1 MKKRVLAGGT
11 AVALA
16 ATMGAGAVGV
26 TSAQA
31 AGNKPLASILDTG
44 GFDSKGKDYDVV
56 SQAVL
61 AVLENDPAS
70 PVSLLA
76 NGKKRATAFLP
87 TDAAFK
93 RLASALAGEQIR
105 SEEKAFTTIAGKI
118 GIDGVEEVLLL
129 HVVPGAT
136 ITAKKAVKADGAKL
150 TTAQGEKLMV
160 DVRKKHSKAPKVY
173 IVDLSK
179 TSSNARV
186 FQVDINKGNKQ
197 IAHGIN
203 NVLLPK
209 AL

>member
-31 AGNKPLASILDTG
+31 AGNKPLAKVLFNGD
-44 GFDSKGKDYDVV
+44 FDSKGKDYDIVTEAV
-56 SQAVL
+56 FAVL
-61 AVLENDPAS
+61 ADDPAS

-76 NGKKRATAFLP
+76 DGKKRATAFLP
-87 TDAAFK
+87 TDKAFK
-93 RLASALAGEQIR
+93 RLASALTGEQIR
-105 SEEKAFTTIAGKI
+105 TEQAAFEAVAKLGLPV
-118 GIDGVEEVLLL
+118 VEEVVLL
-129 HVVPGAT
+129 HVVPGVT
-136 ITAKKAVKADGAKL
+136 ITAKQAVMSDGAKL
-150 TTAQGEKLMV
+150 KTAQGEKLMV
-160 DVRKKHSKAPKVY
+160 DVGKKHSSAPRVF
-173 IVDLSK
+173 IVDPSK

-186 FQVDINKGNKQ
+186 FQVDINKGNMQ
-197 IAHGIN
+197 IAHGIK

>member
-1 MKKRVLAGGT
+1 
-11 AVALA
+11 
-16 ATMGAGAVGV
+16 MGV
-26 TSAQA
+26 
-31 AGNKPLASILDTG
+31 
-44 GFDSKGKDYDVV
+44 
-56 SQAVL
+56 
-61 AVLENDPAS
+61 
-70 PVSLLA
+70 
-76 NGKKRATAFLP
+76 
-87 TDAAFK
+87 
-93 RLASALAGEQIR
+93 
-105 SEEKAFTTIAGKI
+105 
-118 GIDGVEEVLLL
+118 DGVEEVLLL

-136 ITAKKAVKADGAKL
+136 ITAKRAVMSDGAKL

-160 DVRKKHSKAPKVY
+160 DVRKKHSSAPRVF

>member
-11 AVALA
+11 AVALT
-16 ATMGAGAVGV
+16 ATMGLGALTAA

-31 AGNKPLASILDTG
+31 AGNKPLASVLDKG
-44 GFDSKGKDYDVV
+44 GFDSNGKDYDVV

-61 AVLENDPAS
+61 AVLADDPSS

-76 NGKKRATAFLP
+76 DGRERATAFLP
-87 TDAAFK
+87 SDAAFK
-93 RLASALAGEQIR
+93 RLASALTGEQIR
-105 SEEKAFTTIAGKI
+105 SEKKAFEAVAGL
-118 GIDGVEEVLLL
+118 GLGTVEEVLLL

-136 ITAKKAVKADGAKL
+136 ITAKKALKSNGAML
-150 TTAQGEKLMV
+150 TTAQGEKLKV
-160 DVRKKHSKAPKVY
+160 IVRKAHSNSPRVFIK
-173 IVDLSK
+173 DLSD

-197 IAHGIN
+197 VAHGIN
-203 NVLLPK
+203 HVLLPQ

>member
-16 ATMGAGAVGV
+16 ATMGVGAVSV

-31 AGNKPLASILDTG
+31 AGNKPLAKVLVNGD
-44 GFDSKGKDYDVV
+44 FDSNGKDYDIVTE
-56 SQAVL
+56 AVFT
-61 AVLENDPAS
+61 VLGAKPDS

-76 NGKKRATAFLP
+76 DGKKRATAFLP

-93 RLASALAGEQIR
+93 RLASALAGQQIR
-105 SEEKAFTTIAGKI
+105 TETAAFTTIADAVGV
-118 GIDGVEEVLLL
+118 DGVEEVLLL

-136 ITAKKAVKADGAKL
+136 ITAKRAVMSDGAKL

-160 DVRKKHSKAPKVY
+160 DVRKKHSSAPRVF